1 MLLNVL
7 SQYPRAALV
16 VALYDLEKT
25 SLVVSIEIL
34 EHNYRGTLLVGTHY
48 ASEDAA

>member
-1 MLLNVL
+1 
-7 SQYPRAALV
+7 
-16 VALYDLEKT
+16 
-25 SLVVSIEIL
+25 VSIEIL